1 MKTNKINHK
10 PSSNLSS
17 LVRYSKLS
25 KLLAKSKRRYRIFG
39 DRELICTTFPRHR
52 WLTFK
57 KTISCSFQSSGLHHA
72 RMSVFRQYPVANAQ
86 SQNPAVVLLKL
97 DIVVVQ
103 KDIVRT
109 IVGHLDIVVME
120 GVVLADIAGSILDH
134 LDIVVV
140 VVVLVDIVGS
150 ILGHFGSMELVGVV
164 EPESCFVPG
173 TWQIYFYCECQHPI
187 RA

>member
-1 MKTNKINHK
+1 
-10 PSSNLSS
+10 
-17 LVRYSKLS
+17 
-25 KLLAKSKRRYRIFG
+25 
-39 DRELICTTFPRHR
+39 
-52 WLTFK
+52 
-57 KTISCSFQSSGLHHA
+57 
-72 RMSVFRQYPVANAQ
+72 MSVFRQYPVANAQ

-120 GVVLADIAGSILDH
+120 GVVLADIVGSILDH

-150 ILGHFGSMELVGVV
+150 VLGHFGSMELVGVV
-164 EPESCFVPG
+164 EPESC
-173 TWQIYFYCECQHPI
+173 
-187 RA
+187 